1 MSNYHLVPKCPFCGV
16 KMDFIDTNVSFND
29 CDVNWKQC
37 WYRCP
42 RCLIPSPMCATEPDA
57 YIAATK
63 RKRESNHVLSIS
75 ELLNIASKNF
85 NGLLALD
92 QEDVVWLELRDHQSK
107 PLWIER
113 RDSLDSEGYI
123 KIKNWGIIRPS
134 SEAEERKPFPQIYT
148 WVLGHPEIGE
158 AFYAFRYNMHWR
170 CWLREPTEKELKE
183 TPWEDEKNVR

>member
-1 MSNYHLVPKCPFCGV
+1 MNDNKKSIHCPYCGHEMIATLCGANPKACYIKFACDFCGTETPRGKGKTSV
-16 KMDFIDTNVSFND
+16 DAKHAALVAAMKFYEEPNRVLTFAEIDEINKEARRT
-29 CDVNWKQC
+29 
-37 WYRCP
+37 
-42 RCLIPSPMCATEPDA
+42 
-57 YIAATK
+57 
-63 RKRESNHVLSIS
+63 H
-75 ELLNIASKNF
+75 
-85 NGLLALD
+85 
-92 QEDVVWLELRDHQSK
+92 HQSK

-158 AFYAFRYNMHWR
+158 AFYAFRYNTHWR